1 MDVGEVDL
9 IICFDISQHSPI
21 RLVQRMGR
29 TGRKRDGHIIVLV
42 TDGKEHEVTEKKC
55 TLFVIFFAYAHYV
68 VLFCILILLSK
79 CFAEFEIYAFQ
90 KRFLE

>member
-9 IICFDISQHSPI
+9 IICFDVSQHSPI

-42 TDGKEHEVTEKKC
+42 TDGKEHEVIEDFTIFCMYVCVKP
-55 TLFVIFFAYAHYV
+55 VIVEAG
-68 VLFCILILLSK
+68 S
-79 CFAEFEIYAFQ
+79 
-90 KRFLE
+90 

>member
-9 IICFDISQHSPI
+9 IICFDVSQHSPI

-42 TDGKEHEVTEKKC
+42 TDGKEHEVNFAILY
-55 TLFVIFFAYAHYV
+55 TLCIYTYA
-68 VLFCILILLSK
+68 LSLQCNRK
-79 CFAEFEIYAFQ
+79 FYRI
-90 KRFLE
+90 